1 MFSRKLV
8 SFIVLSFAV
17 LGLSIV
23 GGCNPSPSNQWGKIT
38 LGIVS
43 YETGKQSL
51 QQYQPFQDY
60 LAQQTQTI
68 VEVEPAFSELQ
79 AVDQVKRK
87 AWSVVFAPPGLATIA
102 IHDVQYTPIFPLQS
116 LKNYA
121 VIVVKQESSMK
132 TLKDLSNKKIALG
145 QPGSLTGYYLPL
157 YDLYGLTLAEIQFAP
172 TPKMA
177 LDWLKMG
184 KVDAVAVSE
193 SQLFDYTKQLK
204 SSSLRVLHK
213 SRPIPSGSVLLAPTF
228 NPEQQQKLKRILQ
241 EAPPNIIEQAGYLPN
256 IDVKEQEQLVNDY
269 QQLIQFIE
277 KVKPLEGK
285 LKNTPVVLTANST
298 AHQKQE

>member
-87 AWSVVFAPPGLATIA
+87 AWSVVFAPPGLAAIA
-102 IHDVQYTPIFPLQS
+102 IYDAKYTPIFPLQS
-116 LKNYA
+116 VKNYA

-132 TLKDLSNKKIALG
+132 ILKNLSNKKIALG

-193 SQLFDYTKQLK
+193 NQLFDYTKQLK

-213 SRPIPSGSVLLAPTF
+213 SRPIPSGLVLLAATF
-228 NPEQQQKLKRILQ
+228 NPEQQQNLKQILQ

-256 IDVKEQEQLVNDY
+256 INVKDQEQLVNDY
-269 QQLIQFIE
+269 QQLIQFIQ

-298 AHQKQE
+298 SQKQ

>member
-8 SFIVLSFAV
+8 SFIVLSFVV

-79 AVDQVKRK
+79 AVDQVKRQ
-87 AWSVVFAPPGLATIA
+87 AWSVVFAPPGLAAIA
-102 IHDVQYTPIFPLQS
+102 IHDAKYTPIFPLQS

-121 VIVVKQESSMK
+121 VIIVKQESSMK
-132 TLKDLSNKKIALG
+132 ILKNLSNKKIALG

-177 LDWLKMG
+177 LDWLAMG
-184 KVDAVAVSE
+184 KVDAIAVSE
-193 SQLFDYTKQLK
+193 NQFLEYVPQLK
-204 SSSLRVLHK
+204 SSPFRILHK
-213 SRPIPSGSVLLAPTF
+213 SRPIPSGSVLFAPTF
-228 NPEQQQKLKRILQ
+228 NPQQQQNLKTILQ
-241 EAPPNIIEQAGYLPN
+241 EAPPNLIEQAGYLPHT
-256 IDVKEQEQLVNDY
+256 QPNDY

-285 LKNTPVVLTANST
+285 LRNTPVILTAN
-298 AHQKQE
+298 